1 MFVLCEGNVARKP
14 YIMPYTN
21 QKIYSLEEL
30 CYYLYH
36 NIYTLTEDFFQ
47 PALADWLREETNH
60 EKLANKVNKMMSEN
74 PTLKDMVV
82 TILCGCDYYRENEI
96 REIIKVMDGIANL
109 PVHKKKKMKADNY
122 LRSGRYAK
130 SLVEYRKLLHGSF
143 SMNFT
148 PEEYGDLLHNQGI
161 AHFYVSSFAE
171 AKRDFKDAF
180 ARSNKKSSLRHY
192 LWLLLLEG
200 KEDEFEQEIVTMG
213 VDEAEA
219 ESVRMRFKEAVLSV
233 DSVEYEVKDV
243 SAYKKQLLQA
253 YR

>member
-96 REIIKVMDGIANL
+96 REIIKVMDGIAGSQ
-109 PVHKKKKMKADNY
+109 KKENE
-122 LRSGRYAK
+122 SGQLSAFRALCQK
-130 SLVEYRKLLHGSF
+130 SC
-143 SMNFT
+143 
-148 PEEYGDLLHNQGI
+148 GI
-161 AHFYVSSFAE
+161 PQIIAWQFFNEFYTGGIRGFA
-171 AKRDFKDAF
+171 AQSRDCPFLCIF
-180 ARSNKKSSLRHY
+180 
-192 LWLLLLEG
+192 
-200 KEDEFEQEIVTMG
+200 FC
-213 VDEAEA
+213 
-219 ESVRMRFKEAVLSV
+219 
-233 DSVEYEVKDV
+233 
-243 SAYKKQLLQA
+243 
-253 YR
+253 

>member
-1 MFVLCEGNVARKP
+1 M
-14 YIMPYTN
+14 
-21 QKIYSLEEL
+21 
-30 CYYLYH
+30 
-36 NIYTLTEDFFQ
+36 
-47 PALADWLREETNH
+47 
-60 EKLANKVNKMMSEN
+60 
-74 PTLKDMVV
+74 
-82 TILCGCDYYRENEI
+82 
-96 REIIKVMDGIANL
+96 
-109 PVHKKKKMKADNY
+109 
-122 LRSGRYAK
+122 
-130 SLVEYRKLLHGSF
+130 
-143 SMNFT
+143 
-148 PEEYGDLLHNQGI
+148 LHNQGI

-213 VDEAEA
+213 VAEAEA